1 MYDEKFM
8 LRAIELAKE
17 CASQGEVPVGAA
29 LVKNGVI
36 IAESGNRKERDNS
49 ALRHAEMTVLE
60 EGAKALGN
68 WWLENCELYVT
79 LEPCPMCTGAMINS
93 RIRSLYFGAYDDK
106 SGACGSKVNL
116 LEKGLF
122 NHNIEVSGGHL
133 KEECAKLLSDF
144 FKAKREEKSK
154 ARRPQGN
161 PYELKY
167 KSDIFDRL
175 RADYYKTQ
183 IKSKTKK

>member
-1 MYDEKFM
+1 MYNEQFM

-17 CASQGEVPVGAA
+17 CASQGEVPVGAVI
-29 LVKNGVI
+29 VKNGEI
-36 IAESGNRKERDNS
+36 IAESGNRKERENS
-49 ALRHAEMTVLE
+49 ALQHAEMIVLE
-60 EGAKALGN
+60 KGTKAVNN

-93 RIRSLYFGAYDDK
+93 RIRSLYFGAYDEK

-133 KEECAKLLSDF
+133 KDECAKLLSDF
-144 FKAKREEKSK
+144 FKAKREEKNK
-154 ARRPQGN
+154 FKKPQGN

-167 KSDIFDRL
+167 KSDIFDKL
-175 RADYYKTQ
+175 KADYYKINNKIGQ
-183 IKSKTKK
+183 K

>member
-1 MYDEKFM
+1 MYNEQFM

-17 CASQGEVPVGAA
+17 CAAQGEVPVGAV
-29 LVKNGVI
+29 LVKDGVI
-36 IAESGNRKERDNS
+36 IAESGNFKEREKN
-49 ALRHAEMTVLE
+49 ALRHAEMIVLE
-60 EGAKALGN
+60 EGTKKIGH

-79 LEPCPMCTGAMINS
+79 LEPCPMCAGAMINS

-106 SGACGSKVNL
+106 SGACGTKVNL

-133 KEECAKLLSDF
+133 KDECAKLLSDF
-144 FKAKREEKSK
+144 FKAKREAKNKGKKPQSK
-154 ARRPQGN
+154 PV
-161 PYELKY
+161 ELKY

-175 RADYYKTQ
+175 KADYYQ
-183 IKSKTKK
+183 I